1 MPVNRERTSTFS
13 RMLLAYCS
21 GLLLLGAATNILASN
36 GPQRIVSI
44 NVCTDQLL
52 AILVD
57 KERIVSLSH
66 LAGDPHSSW
75 LGPFADGLPLNH
87 GTAEE
92 VIALDPDLIVTAPFS
107 FRPTISILKK
117 LGYTVLELPI
127 AKNLNEISANLTL
140 LASAVGKNEQTQTAI
155 ELFNKKIA
163 SETTTPNL
171 PLPLFVSYEANGWTM
186 GKNSLINNV
195 AQKAGFETIGA
206 RLNFSGGRRVD
217 LEKLL
222 TLEPELIE
230 LGHQWNESPA
240 LVSEAMWHPALQELL
255 KRTMLI
261 NIPDSLWLCGS
272 TKTIDVL
279 HILQRAL
286 DDL

>member
-1 MPVNRERTSTFS
+1 MPVNGERTSTFS
-13 RMLLAYCS
+13 RLLLACCS
-21 GLLLLGAATNILASN
+21 GLFLLGSATTILASN

-44 NVCTDQLL
+44 NVCTDQLI
-52 AILVD
+52 ATLVD

-127 AKNLNEISANLTL
+127 AKNFHEISANLTL
-140 LASAVGKNEQTQTAI
+140 LANAVGESEQTRTVI
-155 ELFNKKIA
+155 ELFNKKIT
-163 SETTTPNL
+163 SETAHPNSS
-171 PLPLFVSYEANGWTM
+171 LPLFVRYEANGWAM

-195 AQKAGFETIGA
+195 ARKAGFETIGT

-240 LVSEAMWHPALQELL
+240 LVSETMWHPALQELL

-261 NIPDSLWLCGS
+261 NVPDSLWLCGS

-279 HILQRAL
+279 RILQRAL
-286 DDL
+286 EAL